1 MGDAISKAYRPKLYR
16 RQANM
21 VIQEINMNK
30 DIAEGKWQQMKGKV
44 QQKWGDLTN
53 DDLDRIKGQREEFAG
68 VMKERYGKNKEEAEQ
83 EFDRL
88 RDSDI

>member
-1 MGDAISKAYRPKLYR
+1 
-16 RQANM
+16 M